1 LRQLPVALGLQLILW
16 HDAASGRTM
25 RWAHGMNEGGG
36 VVDIGA
42 QMKAT
47 LANAHENHGH
57 D

>member
-16 HDAASGRTM
+16 HDAAAGRPM
-25 RWAHGMNEGGG
+25 RWAHGINEGGG
-36 VVDIGA
+36 MVDIA
-42 QMKAT
+42 SQMKAT

>member
-1 LRQLPVALGLQLILW
+1 LPVALGLQLILW
-16 HDAASGRTM
+16 HDIAAGRPM
-25 RWAHGMNEGGG
+25 RWSESINEGDG

>member
-1 LRQLPVALGLQLILW
+1 VALGLQLILW
-16 HDAASGRTM
+16 HDAASGRAM
-25 RWAHGMNEGGG
+25 RWAHGMNEGGA

-47 LANAHENHGH
+47 LATAHEDNGH

>member
-1 LRQLPVALGLQLILW
+1 LRQLPVSLGLQLILW
-16 HDAASGRTM
+16 HDIAAGRPM
-25 RWAHGMNEGGG
+25 RWSESMNEGDG